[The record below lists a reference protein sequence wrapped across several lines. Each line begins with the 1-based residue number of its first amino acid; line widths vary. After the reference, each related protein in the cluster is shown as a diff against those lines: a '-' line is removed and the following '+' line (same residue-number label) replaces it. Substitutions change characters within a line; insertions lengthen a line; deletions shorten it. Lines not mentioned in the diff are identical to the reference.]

1 MVLYSGAEELTT
13 ETDIYLNNG
22 QKMKEKEFLKVERSP
37 ESFFKKLRQD
47 PPMFP
52 RP

>member
-1 MVLYSGAEELTT
+1 
-13 ETDIYLNNG
+13 
-22 QKMKEKEFLKVERSP
+22 MKEKEFLKVERSP

-52 RP
+52 RVALNL